1 MRKLILLVCIFSGL
15 SGAARAQGADVRRV
29 VAEFVTAIQNL
40 DWPALRGC
48 WGENPVIYGPEETT
62 RIDGSLFE
70 SNTRMQ
76 FQRLREAAAA
86 RGVTSAPYLKIDPQ
100 DMRIDF
106 PSPTVAVVTFHLT
119 NATRTSPRGPIVG
132 RRMLVVAKTASGWKI
147 THLNISDVAP
157 RQ

>member
-1 MRKLILLVCIFSGL
+1 MRKLILLVCIFSCL
-15 SGAARAQGADVRRV
+15 TGATRAQEADVRRL
-29 VAEFVTAIQNL
+29 VAEFITAIQNL
-40 DWPALRGC
+40 DWPAFREC
-48 WGENPVIYGPEETT
+48 WVENPVIYGPEDAT
-62 RIDGSLFE
+62 RVDGPLFE
-70 SNTRMQ
+70 SNTRQ
-76 FQRLREAAAA
+76 NFQRLRQAAAA
-86 RGVTSAPYLKIDPQ
+86 RGVTSAPYTKIDPQ

-132 RRMLVVAKTASGWKI
+132 RRMLVVAKMASGWKV